1 MRIELELEKMGFVLP
16 TPKPLAA
23 YVPAVRTGNLV
34 YTAGQGPNIDGKAL
48 FTGKLGRE
56 LTEEQ
61 GYRAAQIC
69 VVNCLACVKA
79 LIGDLDKIER
89 VVKVL
94 GFVASVDGFTRQ
106 PWVMN
111 GASELL
117 VKLFGDKGKHA
128 RSAIG
133 TNQLPLDIPV
143 EVEIIVQVRDQG
155 LEESARF

>member
-1 MRIELELEKMGFVLP
+1 MRAEEELAKLGFTLP

-34 YTAGQGPNIDGKAL
+34 FTAGQGPNVDGVAQ

-56 LTEEQ
+56 VTEEQ
-61 GYRAAQIC
+61 GYRAAQLC
-69 VVNCLACVKA
+69 VVNCLACVKSV
-79 LIGDLDKIER
+79 IGDLDKVQR

-94 GFVASVDGFTRQ
+94 GFVASVDGFARQ

-117 VKLFGDKGKHA
+117 IKVFDERGKHA

-143 EVEIIVQVRDQG
+143 EVEIVVEVRD
-155 LEESARF
+155 

>member
-1 MRIELELEKMGFVLP
+1 MRIEQELEKLGFGLP
-16 TPKPLAA
+16 TPRPVAA
-23 YVPAVRTGNLV
+23 YVPAVRSGDLV
-34 YTAGQGPNIDGKAL
+34 FTAGQGPTVDGQVK

-61 GYRAAQIC
+61 GYKAAQLC
-69 VVNCLACVKA
+69 VVNCLACVKS
-79 LIGDLDKIER
+79 LIGDLDKVEQ
-89 VVKVL
+89 VVKLL

-117 VKLFGDKGKHA
+117 IKLYGERGKHA

-143 EVEIIVQVRDQG
+143 EVEIVVRVRD
-155 LEESARF
+155 

>member
-1 MRIELELEKMGFVLP
+1 MRIEQELEKLGFTLP
-16 TPKPLAA
+16 IPRPVAA
-23 YVPAVRTGNLV
+23 YVPAVRSGDLIF
-34 YTAGQGPNIDGKAL
+34 TAGQGPMVDGTPK

-61 GYRAAQIC
+61 GYQAAQLC
-69 VVNCLACVKA
+69 VVNCLACIKG
-79 LIGDLDKIER
+79 LIDDLDKVEQ
-89 VVKVL
+89 VVKLL

-117 VKLFGDKGKHA
+117 IKLYGDRGKHA

-143 EVEIIVQVRDQG
+143 EVEIVVRVRD
-155 LEESARF
+155 

>member
-1 MRIELELEKMGFVLP
+1 MRIEQELEKLGFVLP
-16 TPKPLAA
+16 VPKPLAA
-23 YVPAVRTGNLV
+23 YVPAVRSGNLIF
-34 YTAGQGPNIDGKAL
+34 TAGQGPTLDGKAK

-61 GYRAAQIC
+61 GYQAAQVC
-69 VVNCLACVKA
+69 VVNCLACVKS
-79 LIGDLDKIER
+79 LIGDLDKVER
-89 VVKVL
+89 VVKLL
-94 GFVASVDGFTRQ
+94 GFVACVDGFTRQ

-117 VKLFGDKGKHA
+117 IKLFGDRGKHA

-143 EVEIIVQVRDQG
+143 EIEIVVQVRD
-155 LEESARF
+155 

>member
-1 MRIELELEKMGFVLP
+1 MRIEQELEKLGFVLP

-23 YVPAVRTGNLV
+23 YVPAVRVGDLV
-34 YTAGQGPNIDGKAL
+34 WTAGQGPTIDGKAM

-61 GYRAAQIC
+61 GYKAAQIC
-69 VVNCLACVKA
+69 IVNCLACVKSV
-79 LIGDLDKIER
+79 IGDLDKVEQ
-89 VVKVL
+89 VVKLL

-117 VKLFGDKGKHA
+117 IALYGDKGKHA

-143 EVEIIVQVRDQG
+143 EVEMIVRV
-155 LEESARF
+155 

>member
-1 MRIELELEKMGFVLP
+1 MRIEQELGKLGFTLP

-23 YVPAVRTGNLV
+23 YVPAVRSGNLV
-34 YTAGQGPNIDGKAL
+34 FTAGQGPTVDGKAK

-61 GYRAAQIC
+61 GYQAAQIC
-69 VVNCLACVKA
+69 VVNCLACVKSV
-79 LIGDLDKIER
+79 IGDLDKVER
-89 VVKVL
+89 VVKLL

-117 VKLFGDKGKHA
+117 IKLFGEAGKHA

-143 EVEIIVQVRDQG
+143 EVEIIVQVRD
-155 LEESARF
+155 

>member
-1 MRIELELEKMGFVLP
+1 MRIEQALEKMGFVLP

-23 YVPAVRTGNLV
+23 YVPAVRTGNLI
-34 YTAGQGPNIDGKAL
+34 YSAGQGPSIDGKAI

-61 GYRAAQIC
+61 GYRAAQVC
-69 VVNCLACVKA
+69 AVNCLACVKT

-117 VKLFGDKGKHA
+117 VTLFGDKGQHA

-143 EVEIIVQVRDQG
+143 EVEIIVQVRD
-155 LEESARF
+155 

>member
-1 MRIELELEKMGFVLP
+1 MRIEEELAKLGFTLP

-34 YTAGQGPNIDGKAL
+34 YTAGQGPTVDGVAK
-48 FTGKLGRE
+48 FKGKLGRE

-61 GYRAAQIC
+61 GYQAAQIC
-69 VVNCLACVKA
+69 ALNCLACVKSVV
-79 LIGDLDKIER
+79 GDLDKVVQ
-89 VVKVL
+89 VVKLL
-94 GFVASVDGFTRQ
+94 GFVASVDGFSRQ
-106 PWVMN
+106 PWVIN

-117 VKLFGDKGKHA
+117 VRLFGDRGKHA

-143 EVEIIVQVRDQG
+143 EIEMIVQVRD
-155 LEESARF
+155 

>member
-1 MRIELELEKMGFVLP
+1 MRIEQELEKMGFTLP
-16 TPKPLAA
+16 TPKPVAA
-23 YVPAVRTGNLV
+23 YVPAVRSGNLV
-34 YTAGQGPNIDGKAL
+34 FTAGQGPTLDGKPM

-61 GYRAAQIC
+61 GYKAAQIC
-69 VVNCLACVKA
+69 VVNCLACVKS
-79 LIGDLDKIER
+79 LIGDLDKVEQ
-89 VVKVL
+89 VVKLL

-117 VKLFGDKGKHA
+117 IKLYGERGKHA

-143 EVEIIVQVRDQG
+143 EVEIVVRVRD
-155 LEESARF
+155 

>member
-1 MRIELELEKMGFVLP
+1 MRIERELEKLGFALP

-23 YVPAVRTGNLV
+23 YIPAVRVGELV
-34 YTAGQGPNIDGKAL
+34 WTAGQGPTVDGKAL

-61 GYRAAQIC
+61 GYKAAQIC
-69 VVNCLACVKA
+69 IVNCLACVRSV
-79 LIGDLDKIER
+79 IGDLDKVEQ
-89 VVKVL
+89 VVKLL

-117 VKLFGDKGKHA
+117 TTLYGDKGKHA

-143 EVEIIVQVRDQG
+143 EVEMIVRVRD
-155 LEESARF
+155 

>member
-1 MRIELELEKMGFVLP
+1 MRIEQELEKMGFVLP
-16 TPKPLAA
+16 VPKPLAA
-23 YVPAVRTGNLV
+23 YVPAVRSGNLIF
-34 YTAGQGPNIDGKAL
+34 TAGQGPNLDGKPK

-61 GYRAAQIC
+61 GYQAAQIC
-69 VVNCLACVKA
+69 VVNCLACVKS
-79 LIGDLDKIER
+79 LVGDLDKVER
-89 VVKVL
+89 VIKLL

-117 VKLFGDKGKHA
+117 IKLFGERGKHA

-133 TNQLPLDIPV
+133 TNQLPQDIPV
-143 EVEIIVQVRDQG
+143 EVEIVVQVKD
-155 LEESARF
+155 

>member
-1 MRIELELEKMGFVLP
+1 MRIEQELEKMGFTLP

-23 YVPAVRTGNLV
+23 YVPAVRSGNLV
-34 YTAGQGPNIDGKAL
+34 FTAGQGPTLDGKPM

-61 GYRAAQIC
+61 GYKAAQLC
-69 VVNCLACVKA
+69 VVNCLACVKSV
-79 LIGDLDKIER
+79 IGDLDKVEQ
-89 VVKVL
+89 VVKLL

-117 VKLFGDKGKHA
+117 IKLYGDKGKHA

-133 TNQLPLDIPV
+133 TNQLPLGIPV
-143 EVEIIVQVRDQG
+143 EVEIVVRVRD
-155 LEESARF
+155 

>member
-1 MRIELELEKMGFVLP
+1 MRIEQELARMGFALP

-34 YTAGQGPNIDGKAL
+34 FTAGQGPTVDGQPR

-61 GYRAAQIC
+61 GYQAAQLC
-69 VVNCLACVKA
+69 VVNCLACLKSV
-79 LIGDLDKIER
+79 IGDLDRVEQ
-89 VVKVL
+89 VVKLL

-106 PWVMN
+106 PWVVN

-117 VKLFGDKGKHA
+117 IKLFGDRGRHA

-143 EVEIIVQVRDQG
+143 EIELVVRVRD
-155 LEESARF
+155 

>member
-1 MRIELELEKMGFVLP
+1 MRIEKELEKLGFVLP
-16 TPKPLAA
+16 TPKPVAA
-23 YVPAVRTGNLV
+23 YIPAVRVGELV
-34 YTAGQGPNIDGKAL
+34 FTAGQGPTVGGVPK

-61 GYRAAQIC
+61 GYKAAQIC
-69 VVNCLACVKA
+69 VVNCLACVKSV
-79 LIGDLDKIER
+79 IGDLDKVEQ
-89 VVKVL
+89 VVKLL
-94 GFVASVDGFTRQ
+94 GFVACVDGFTRQ

-117 VKLFGDKGKHA
+117 ITLYGDRGKHA

-143 EVEIIVQVRDQG
+143 EVEIVVRVRD
-155 LEESARF
+155 

>member
-1 MRIELELEKMGFVLP
+1 MHIEQELEKMGFVLP

-23 YVPAVRTGNLV
+23 YVPAVRVGNLV
-34 YTAGQGPNIDGKAL
+34 YTAGQGPTLDGKPQ

-61 GYRAAQIC
+61 GYKAAQLCI
-69 VVNCLACVKA
+69 VNCLACVKSV
-79 LIGDLDKIER
+79 IGDLDKIEQ
-89 VVKVL
+89 VVKLL

-117 VKLFGDKGKHA
+117 IKLLGDKGKHA

-143 EVEIIVQVRDQG
+143 EVEMIVRVRD
-155 LEESARF
+155 

>member
-1 MRIELELEKMGFVLP
+1 MRIEQELEKLGFHLP
-16 TPKPLAA
+16 TPRPVAA
-23 YVPAVRTGNLV
+23 YVPAVRTGDLV
-34 YTAGQGPNIDGKAL
+34 FTAGQGPTVDGQVKFA
-48 FTGKLGRE
+48 GKLGRE

-61 GYRAAQIC
+61 GYQAARIC
-69 VVNCLACVKA
+69 VVNCLACVKS
-79 LIGDLDKIER
+79 LIGDLDKVEQ
-89 VVKVL
+89 VVKLL

-117 VKLFGDKGKHA
+117 IKLYGERGKHA

-143 EVEIIVQVRDQG
+143 EVEIVVRVRD
-155 LEESARF
+155 

>member
-1 MRIELELEKMGFVLP
+1 MRIEQELEKMGFVLP
-16 TPKPLAA
+16 EPKPLAA
-23 YVPAVRTGNLV
+23 YVPAVRSGNLIF
-34 YTAGQGPNIDGKAL
+34 TAGQGPTLDGKPK

-61 GYRAAQIC
+61 GYQAAQIC
-69 VVNCLACVKA
+69 VVNCLACVKS
-79 LIGDLDKIER
+79 LIGDLDKVER
-89 VVKVL
+89 VVKLL

-117 VKLFGDKGKHA
+117 IKLFGDRGKHA

-133 TNQLPLDIPV
+133 TNQLPQGIPV
-143 EVEIIVQVRDQG
+143 EVEMVVQVRD
-155 LEESARF
+155 

>member
-1 MRIELELEKMGFVLP
+1 MRIERELEKMGFTLP

-23 YVPAVRTGNLV
+23 YVPAVRSGNLV
-34 YTAGQGPNIDGKAL
+34 FTAGQGPTVDGIPR
-48 FTGKLGRE
+48 FRGKLGRE

-61 GYRAAQIC
+61 GYQAAALC
-69 VVNCLACVKA
+69 AVNCLACVKSV
-79 LIGDLDKIER
+79 IGDLDEVEQ
-89 VVKVL
+89 VVKLL

-117 VKLFGDKGKHA
+117 IKLFGDRGRHA

-133 TNQLPLDIPV
+133 VNQLPLDIPV
-143 EVEIIVQVRDQG
+143 EVEIVVRVRD
-155 LEESARF
+155 

>member
-1 MRIELELEKMGFVLP
+1 MRIEQELEKMGFTLP
-16 TPKPLAA
+16 TPKPVAA
-23 YVPAVRTGNLV
+23 YVPAVRSGNLV
-34 YTAGQGPNIDGKAL
+34 FTAGQGPTVDGKPM

-61 GYRAAQIC
+61 GYKAAQIC
-69 VVNCLACVKA
+69 VVNCLACVKS
-79 LIGDLDKIER
+79 LIGDLDKVEQ
-89 VVKVL
+89 VVKLL

-117 VKLFGDKGKHA
+117 IKLYGERGKHA

-143 EVEIIVQVRDQG
+143 EVEIVVRVRD
-155 LEESARF
+155 

>member
-1 MRIELELEKMGFVLP
+1 MRIEQDLEKMGFTLP
-16 TPKPLAA
+16 TPKPVAA
-23 YVPAVRTGNLV
+23 YVPAVRSGNLV
-34 YTAGQGPNIDGKAL
+34 FTAGQGPTMDGKPM

-61 GYRAAQIC
+61 GYKAAQLC
-69 VVNCLACVKA
+69 VVNCLACVKSV
-79 LIGDLDKIER
+79 IGDLDKVEQ
-89 VVKVL
+89 VVKLL

-117 VKLFGDKGKHA
+117 IKLYGARGQHA

-143 EVEIIVQVRDQG
+143 EVEIVVRVRD
-155 LEESARF
+155 

>member
-1 MRIELELEKMGFVLP
+1 MRIEQELEKMGFTLP
-16 TPKPLAA
+16 TPKPVAA
-23 YVPAVRTGNLV
+23 YVPAVRSGNLV
-34 YTAGQGPNIDGKAL
+34 FTAGQGPTLDGKPM

-61 GYRAAQIC
+61 GYKAAQLC
-69 VVNCLACVKA
+69 VVNCLACVKSV
-79 LIGDLDKIER
+79 IGDLDKIEQI
-89 VVKVL
+89 VKLL

-133 TNQLPLDIPV
+133 TNQLPMDIPV
-143 EVEIIVQVRDQG
+143 EVEMIVRVRD
-155 LEESARF
+155 